1 MKNILDEIENMIIN
15 NEESAAQA
23 QGGVNGEKDGD
34 KDATGGVSGIN
45 GILNDNAGG
54 GLGTIKDEDSNA
66 DSDFSGDEGP
76 SSNSV
81 TQP

>member
-1 MKNILDEIENMIIN
+1 MKSILDEIENQIIN
-15 NEESAAQA
+15 NEDAAAQQQLA
-23 QGGVNGEKDGD
+23 PG
-34 KDATGGVSGIN
+34 KDATEKDDANGNGGSGIN

-76 SSNSV
+76 PI
-81 TQP
+81 T

>member
-23 QGGVNGEKDGD
+23 QSGTNGEKDGD
-34 KDATGGVSGIN
+34 KDTAAGLSGIN
-45 GILNDNAGG
+45 GIINDNAGG

-76 SSNSV
+76 AL
-81 TQP
+81 

>member
-1 MKNILDEIENMIIN
+1 M
-15 NEESAAQA
+15 
-23 QGGVNGEKDGD
+23 V
-34 KDATGGVSGIN
+34 

-76 SSNSV
+76 IP
-81 TQP
+81 Q